1 MTIQFIS
8 YKCESKK
15 NPREQEIIRIH
26 LSTRFIGDMH
36 FVKTENQTIGQAQ
49 GHFIP
54 KSNSFL
60 EHSTKSVLPLSSH
73 LISLLI
79 YVFYFFFS
87 LMDQKYNIPGKFHE
101 SSFYI
106 TDFT

>member
-1 MTIQFIS
+1 MTIHTIS

-15 NPREQEIIRIH
+15 KTSEQEIIRIH
-26 LSTRFIGDMH
+26 LSTQFIGDMH
-36 FVKTENQTIGQAQ
+36 FVKTENQTIAQAQ
-49 GHFIP
+49 DHFIP

-60 EHSTKSVLPLSSH
+60 EHSTKMFYQSSH

-87 LMDQKYNIPGKFHE
+87 HGPKI
-101 SSFYI
+101 
-106 TDFT
+106 